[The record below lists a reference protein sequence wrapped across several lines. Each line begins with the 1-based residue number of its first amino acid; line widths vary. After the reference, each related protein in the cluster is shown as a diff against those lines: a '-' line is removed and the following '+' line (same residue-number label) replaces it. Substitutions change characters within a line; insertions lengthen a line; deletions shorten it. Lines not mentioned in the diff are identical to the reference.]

1 MALNPHLPDW
11 CYLPF
16 FYNHYRKGEYETAL
30 QVLKKIN
37 MPEDPW
43 PQMGIAATCGQLNQQ
58 EMARAA
64 IELVRKHQPLYLDL
78 KYYREDAEKWFADT
92 SIVEQLLQGL
102 RKLGLQDF
110 TDSSE

>member
-1 MALNPHLPDW
+1 MEKFWTPEPTSSR
-11 CYLPF
+11 
-16 FYNHYRKGEYETAL
+16 NHK
-30 QVLKKIN
+30 
-37 MPEDPW
+37 
-43 PQMGIAATCGQLNQQ
+43 

-102 RKLGLQDF
+102 RKIGPKDF
-110 TDSSE
+110 TDSSKSWRCEGGPTPGGTCISM

>member
-1 MALNPHLPDW
+1 M
-11 CYLPF
+11 
-16 FYNHYRKGEYETAL
+16 
-30 QVLKKIN
+30 QVVKKIN
-37 MPEDPW
+37 MPDDPW
-43 PQMGIAATCGQLNQQ
+43 PQMGIAATCGQLNEQ

-64 IELVRKHQPLYLDL
+64 IELVRKHQPLDLDL

-102 RKLGLQDF
+102 RKLGLKDF